1 MTPTPKTTLFT
12 TPQTTL
18 NKHPNL
24 HLRGKETQEAYL
36 LHLHDHN
43 CMKMNRY
50 FLFTDF
56 LNPVCFHF
64 RQDVDRGYQHLDR
77 YSINING
84 T

>member
-43 CMKMNRY
+43 CIKNSRHLPQPRPGNR
-50 FLFTDF
+50 
-56 LNPVCFHF
+56 P
-64 RQDVDRGYQHLDR
+64 QERGWGEFYQQQAIAFV
-77 YSINING
+77 SSTENQA
-84 T
+84 